1 MKEITIERIAHSWS
15 TPGGAWLI
23 LKEKGANRRLFIC
36 IGQPEAWAIVMG
48 LQNQKMPRPW
58 THDLL
63 ATFVET
69 LGGTT
74 KHVVVT
80 ELKPEENTFYS
91 KIVVG
96 TNGMTRDIDAR
107 PSDALALA
115 VRQNVPIFAE
125 ETLLQWAEE
134 QDDSKFGQFATL
146 WPVTKEGLS
155 KPKRST
161 KKSKRRA

>member
-1 MKEITIERIAHSWS
+1 MKEIIIERVAHSWN
-15 TPGGAWLI
+15 TPGAAWLV
-23 LKEKGANRRLFIC
+23 LKEKGADRRLLIC

-80 ELKPEENTFYS
+80 ELKPEESTFYS
-91 KIVVG
+91 KIVLR
-96 TNGMTRDIDAR
+96 TNGTTHEVDAR

-125 ETLLQWAEE
+125 EPLLEWAAG
-134 QDDSKFGQFATL
+134 QDETKFGEFSTL
-146 WPVTKEGLS
+146 WPLAGEGKPQS
-155 KPKRST
+155 KKRPK
-161 KKSKRRA
+161 KGGRRA

>member
-1 MKEITIERIAHSWS
+1 MKEIAIERIAHSWN

-23 LKEKGANRRLFIC
+23 LKQKGAARRLFIC

-63 ATFVET
+63 VTFVET
-69 LGGTT
+69 FGGTT
-74 KHVVVT
+74 KRVVLT
-80 ELKPEENTFYS
+80 ELKQEENTFYS

-96 TNGMTRDIDAR
+96 INDATHEIDAR

-115 VRQNVPIFAE
+115 VRQQVPIFAE
-125 ETLLQWAEE
+125 EPLLQWAAE
-134 QDDSKFGQFATL
+134 QDNSKLGELSTL
-146 WPVTKEGLS
+146 WSLKEADLP
-155 KPKRST
+155 KPKRGKVSR
-161 KKSKRRA
+161 KRP

>member
-1 MKEITIERIAHSWS
+1 MKEITIERIAHSWNI
-15 TPGGAWLI
+15 PGGAWLI
-23 LKEKGANRRLFIC
+23 LKEKNADRRILIC
-36 IGQPEAWAIVMG
+36 IGQSEAWAIVMG
-48 LQNQKMPRPW
+48 LQQQKMPRPW

-80 ELKPEENTFYS
+80 ELKQEENTFYS

-96 TNGMTRDIDAR
+96 TNGTTHEIDAR

-115 VRQNVPIFAE
+115 VRQNVPIFADE
-125 ETLLQWAEE
+125 LLLEWAES
-134 QDDSKFGQFATL
+134 QDNSKFGQLTTL
-146 WPVTKEGLS
+146 WPVKEEGLP
-155 KPKRST
+155 KPKRSP
-161 KKSKRRA
+161 KRGKRRA

>member
-1 MKEITIERIAHSWS
+1 MKEIIIERVAHSWH
-15 TPGGAWLI
+15 TPGAAWLV
-23 LKEKGANRRLFIC
+23 LKEKGAARRLLIC

-63 ATFVET
+63 ATLVET

-80 ELKPEENTFYS
+80 ELKPEESTFYS
-91 KIVVG
+91 KIVVR
-96 TNGMTRDIDAR
+96 TNGATHEVDAR

-125 ETLLQWAEE
+125 EPLLEWAAG
-134 QDDSKFGQFATL
+134 QDEAKVGEFSTL
-146 WPVTKEGLS
+146 WPLEVEG
-155 KPKRST
+155 KP
-161 KKSKRRA
+161 KSKRRQKKGGRRA

>member
-1 MKEITIERIAHSWS
+1 MKEIVIERIAHSWN

-23 LKEKGANRRLFIC
+23 LKQKGAGRRLFIC

-48 LQNQKMPRPW
+48 LKNQKMPRPW

-69 LGGTT
+69 FGGTT
-74 KHVVVT
+74 KRVVLT
-80 ELKPEENTFYS
+80 ELKQEENTFYS

-96 TNGMTRDIDAR
+96 INGAIHEIDAR

-115 VRQNVPIFAE
+115 VRQHVPIFAE
-125 ETLLQWAEE
+125 EPLLKWAAG
-134 QDDSKFGQFATL
+134 QDNSKFGEFSTL
-146 WPVTKEGLS
+146 WPVKEEGLP
-155 KPKRST
+155 KPKKGQERP
-161 KKSKRRA
+161 

>member
-1 MKEITIERIAHSWS
+1 MKEIVIERIAHSWN

-23 LKEKGANRRLFIC
+23 LKQKGAAARRLFIC

-48 LQNQKMPRPW
+48 LQNQKMRRPW

-69 LGGTT
+69 LGG
-74 KHVVVT
+74 KAKRVVLT
-80 ELKPEENTFYS
+80 ELKQAENTFYS

-96 TNGMTRDIDAR
+96 IKGATHEIDAR

-115 VRQNVPIFAE
+115 VRQQVPI
-125 ETLLQWAEE
+125 
-134 QDDSKFGQFATL
+134 
-146 WPVTKEGLS
+146 
-155 KPKRST
+155 
-161 KKSKRRA
+161 

>member
-1 MKEITIERIAHSWS
+1 MKEITIERIAHSWN

-23 LKEKGANRRLFIC
+23 LKEKGADRRLLIC

-63 ATFVET
+63 ATFAET

-80 ELKPEENTFYS
+80 ELKQEENTFYS

-96 TNGMTRDIDAR
+96 KNGTTHEIDAR

-125 ETLLQWAEE
+125 EPLLEWAAE
-134 QDDSKFGQFATL
+134 QDNSKFGHLSTL
-146 WPVTKEGLS
+146 WPEKEEGRP
-155 KPKRST
+155 KPKKSQ
-161 KKSKRRA
+161 KKGRKRA